1 VIRYDVRGYGRSSRP
16 TADPY
21 SHVRDLGA
29 VMDAAEVETA
39 ALVGCSMGGAIAL
52 LAALSIP
59 ERVSALVLVAA
70 ALDGFDG
77 TDEQERDWEERMGPV
92 EALVL
97 AGELEKAQDVRL
109 LTWPRSEPT
118 IRPAGASARS
128 PWTTFTS

>member
-1 VIRYDVRGYGRSSRP
+1 
-16 TADPY
+16 
-21 SHVRDLGA
+21 
-29 VMDAAEVETA
+29 MDAAEVETA
-39 ALVGCSMGGAIAL
+39 ALVGMFDGGAIAL

-109 LTWPRSEPT
+109 LTWAPLGTGRSGRLAHPRDRHGQPSRADHGRGRRRGTEAC
-118 IRPAGASARS
+118 RDRKARRGSPALPS
-128 PWTTFTS
+128 